1 MLISQVSHKY
11 GIVSARRRRCI
22 RHIPAIQRI
31 PSGSTIYSWSLE
43 IMGIQA
49 CVQSG
54 LVFLF
59 FMSFRLF
66 QRGLTK
72 LQSETRSL
80 MVHCFYLEAVW
91 LHGTFPAQ
99 KPNGKQCQ
107 LRPVHWVS
115 AQMVGVNKAS
125 SLSTSLNIFSSMLR
139 KKQIPFWYLLVERV
153 FFLCGFSTD
162 WKMSVSVYGI
172 YHQRYLLHEKFLL
185 QWPAVSTSLS
195 YEMSFILG
203 KKPETIYEQSNVQ

>member
-1 MLISQVSHKY
+1 MRSIWFS
-11 GIVSARRRRCI
+11 
-22 RHIPAIQRI
+22 
-31 PSGSTIYSWSLE
+31 
-43 IMGIQA
+43 
-49 CVQSG
+49 
-54 LVFLF
+54 FLF

-139 KKQIPFWYLLVERV
+139 KKQIPFWYLLVEGSFFSAVLALTGKCLSV
-153 FFLCGFSTD
+153 FMAYITNA
-162 WKMSVSVYGI
+162 I
-172 YHQRYLLHEKFLL
+172 YYTRNFYYSDPL
-185 QWPAVSTSLS
+185 SL
-195 YEMSFILG
+195 
-203 KKPETIYEQSNVQ
+203 PP